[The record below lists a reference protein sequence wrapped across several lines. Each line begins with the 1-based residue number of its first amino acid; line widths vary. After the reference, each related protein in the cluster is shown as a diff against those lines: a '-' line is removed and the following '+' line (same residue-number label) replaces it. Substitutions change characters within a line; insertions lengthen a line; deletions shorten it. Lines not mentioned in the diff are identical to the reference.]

1 MNEISRSHIYQW
13 INELRVPFVWGIGLL
28 MLYAVRDF
36 FMVIFLT
43 FLLTYSM
50 RSLVVFMLTRCCGF
64 KVLPRTWEIL
74 TVIIC
79 FILFLTSL
87 YGIGSFVGPQLVK
100 QGQHLVRK
108 LSSTESS
115 PARIVDHILGRT
127 VGEYLFRQQYGDRGS
142 PSYQEALAQFQDPSR
157 AATDFAK
164 LMSDVI
170 EAFDESLKTDQV
182 LSDILVFT
190 LSAREEIQFREWVF
204 ENKAQA
210 ILETDSNRYFN
221 EWSDL
226 YRGDEFKIPGLTKF
240 NDLTDAERRDGVL
253 HYVTNVVLENG
264 QLRSILIRE
273 WRNEAVHEDANKLKE
288 NNPLEYDRR
297 LSEFYAQY
305 HEENPVSAP
314 FDVESFM
321 KLRGARMV
329 SKEAFRLALASMES
343 SDADATGTVSER
355 AVAQFE
361 NSERLRLI
369 RQWKK
374 GELAARLQAAFE
386 EQVVA
391 FMAHAGKFIGELLPG
406 VLGFPVQL
414 GLILIL
420 SFLISVDFPR
430 ISRGVQKIKQSRAH
444 WIYDEFAPF
453 LVSFGRL
460 IGRAFQAQGMIAVV
474 NTILTLISIQFLGI
488 ENAAFL
494 CGMVFLCSFIPVL
507 GVVLSSV
514 PIAIMALV
522 QEGGGLLLALSSI
535 GAILLIHFI
544 ETSLLNP
551 KILGDMLHLHPVLVL
566 TILAISE
573 HFFGVWGLLLGIPV
587 IVYIIRFIILDEGIP
602 GFIEPIRSS
611 SLINEPNAT
620 Q

>member
-1 MNEISRSHIYQW
+1 
-13 INELRVPFVWGIGLL
+13 
-28 MLYAVRDF
+28 
-36 FMVIFLT
+36 VI
-43 FLLTYSM
+43 
-50 RSLVVFMLTRCCGF
+50 V
-64 KVLPRTWEIL
+64 
-74 TVIIC
+74 C
-79 FILFLTSL
+79 FILFLASL

-108 LSSTESS
+108 LSSTETS

-127 VGEYLFRQQYGDRGS
+127 VGEYLLRQQYGDRGS
-142 PSYQEALAQFQDPSR
+142 PAYQEALAQFQDPSR

-170 EAFDESLKTDQV
+170 EAFDESLKIDQV

-190 LSAREEIQFREWVF
+190 LSAKEEIQFREWIF
-204 ENKAQA
+204 KNKADA
-210 ILETDSNRYFN
+210 ILETDRTRYYD
-221 EWSDL
+221 EWSFL
-226 YRGDEFKIPGLTKF
+226 YRADEFKIPGLTKF
-240 NDLTDAERRDGVL
+240 NDLSDGERKDGVL
-253 HYVTNVVLENG
+253 HYVTNVVLEDAK
-264 QLRSILIRE
+264 LRSNLIRE

-288 NNPLEYDRR
+288 NNPQEYERR
-297 LSEFYAQY
+297 LGEFYSQY
-305 HEENPVSAP
+305 HEENPLSAP
-314 FDVESFM
+314 FDVDAFM

-329 SKEAFRLALASMES
+329 SKEAFGLALASVES
-343 SDADATGTVSER
+343 SDVVTTGTVSER
-355 AVAQFE
+355 AVVQFE

-391 FMAHAGKFIGELLPG
+391 VMAHTGKFIGELLPG
-406 VLGFPVQL
+406 VLGFPVQM

-430 ISRGVQKIKQSRAH
+430 ISRGVQRIKQSRAH

-474 NTILTLISIQFLGI
+474 NTLLTLISIQFLGI

-522 QEGGGLLLALSSI
+522 QEGGGLILALSSI

-587 IVYIIRFIILDEGIP
+587 IVYLIRFIILDEGIP
-602 GFIEPIRSS
+602 GFIEPIRST
-611 SLINEPNAT
+611 SLNHEPTAT